1 MPSQP
6 VRILLV
12 DMPRLVRDMVEN
24 AARSDPGVEVVGVL
38 RDADAIGAA
47 SAGDAEV
54 IVVGV
59 EQRELPAGCRAL
71 LDERA
76 AGLRLLGIEAG
87 DGGAYLYELR
97 PRRSPLGELSPAEV
111 VDAIKELAR

>member
-1 MPSQP
+1 MPMHP

-12 DMPRLVRDMVEN
+12 DMPRLVRDMVES
-24 AARSDPGVEVVGVL
+24 AARRDPDVEVVGVL
-38 RDADAIGAA
+38 DHADALGAA
-47 SAGDAEV
+47 TDDAEV

-59 EQRELPAGCRAL
+59 DQQRLPASCRAL

-87 DGGAYLYELR
+87 GGGAYLYELR
-97 PRRSPLGELSPAEV
+97 PRQSPLGELSPAEV

>member
-1 MPSQP
+1 MPTRP

-12 DMPRLVRDMVEN
+12 DMPRLVRDIVET

-38 RDADAIGAA
+38 GDVDAVAA

-59 EQRELPAGCRAL
+59 EHRELPDACRAL

-76 AGLRLLGIEAG
+76 ASLRLLGIEAR

-97 PRRSPLGELSPAEV
+97 PRRSALGELSPAGV
-111 VDAIKELAR
+111 VEAIKELAR